1 MTQSNLNLT
10 LLQIEMFAK
19 SNLYVYIRI

>member
-1 MTQSNLNLT
+1 MTQSHLNLT

-19 SNLYVYIRI
+19 SNLYVYIRV